1 MPIKAEF
8 YKGKRRQNMAEIW
21 FSEIERFGYTL
32 QCIGNSEKEVLDAMI
47 DEYIKT
53 YKKRNGVDPSVEE
66 DADDKEYY
74 EVFLEELCIEKRE
87 LGKVEWT

>member
-1 MPIKAEF
+1 
-8 YKGKRRQNMAEIW
+8 MAEIW

-47 DEYIKT
+47 NEYIKV
-53 YKKRNGVDPSVEE
+53 YKKRNGVDPSVEG